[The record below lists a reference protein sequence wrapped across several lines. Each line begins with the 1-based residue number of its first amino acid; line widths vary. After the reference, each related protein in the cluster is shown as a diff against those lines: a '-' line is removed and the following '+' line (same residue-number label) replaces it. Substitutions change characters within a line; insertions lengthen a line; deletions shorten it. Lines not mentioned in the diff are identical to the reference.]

1 MMIKKLEQNQIY
13 KMFKVNCRIGL
24 RANKAILMIT
34 YFWHII
40 FTDKKDCQLKCKRL
54 AIVNLYKQ
62 GVYWKMQALS
72 KECNVYLSCLDNFN
86 EMLLMA
92 K

>member
-1 MMIKKLEQNQIY
+1 
-13 KMFKVNCRIGL
+13 MFKVNCRIGL

-54 AIVNLYKQ
+54 AIVKLYT
-62 GVYWKMQALS
+62 GCILS
-72 KECNVYLSCLDNFN
+72 KDAGSDEFNSVYLYLSI
-86 EMLLMA
+86 
-92 K
+92 